1 MIKDM
6 PYILRGLERVSNG
19 KGIEIVLQ
27 YDRSGNRLH
36 EYRANQHHSVLRK
49 WLETVVF
56 YRNTFFFPISYQN
69 DWFVEFQ
76 LTDRAYLSVADERR
90 ASVRSVAGQGIAL
103 SWQVSNLSELYAMFM
118 KQGVTVSEVRR
129 MWGAALFYLHDPEG
143 HRIELWQPNV
153 DGLSESF
160 P

>member
-27 YDRSGNRLH
+27 YDRSGNCLH

-103 SWQVSNLSELYAMFM
+103 SWQVSNLIRI
-118 KQGVTVSEVRR
+118 VRDVHEAGR
-129 MWGAALFYLHDPEG
+129 NRQRSSSDVGRGAVLFVRSRG
-143 HRIELWQPNV
+143 ASN
-153 DGLSESF
+153 
-160 P
+160 